1 VVCLKKS
8 LTEPTTL
15 QMRQPATQD
24 GMVRGEPEGVMT
36 SPDAKPTFHS
46 QSAPGYIDHL
56 KITGGMGT
64 SRQESAVDTV
74 GNH

>member
-1 VVCLKKS
+1 MGK
-8 LTEPTTL
+8 TL
-15 QMRQPATQD
+15 GRPDCRCCRRRVQPMR
-24 GMVRGEPEGVMT
+24 V
-36 SPDAKPTFHS
+36 KPTYHS

-64 SRQESAVDTV
+64 SRQESTVDTV